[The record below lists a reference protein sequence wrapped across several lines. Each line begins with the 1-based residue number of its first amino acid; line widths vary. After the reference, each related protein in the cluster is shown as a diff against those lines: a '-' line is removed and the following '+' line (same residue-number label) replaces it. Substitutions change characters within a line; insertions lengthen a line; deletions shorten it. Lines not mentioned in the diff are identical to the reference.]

1 MSTHYSQPS
10 AYTSRQSVAQPP
22 AGTYYYTDAY
32 GQPVY
37 MHDPDAVMRE
47 RAMIPAAPPTT
58 LGSWFD
64 YRNPSYIKGLLIG
77 AGAALLIT
85 NPTVQ
90 AAVVKGAVS
99 AWSVVVGGIEEIKER
114 VRDARA
120 EKSMT

>member
-1 MSTHYSQPS
+1 MG
-10 AYTSRQSVAQPP
+10 QPP
-22 AGTYYYTDAY
+22 AGTYYQTDAY

-37 MHDPDAVMRE
+37 LHDPDAAGRE
-47 RAMIPAAPPTT
+47 RAFVPAAPPSS

-64 YRNPSYIKGLLIG
+64 YTNPSYIKGLLIG
-77 AGAALLIT
+77 AGVTLLVT

-114 VRDARA
+114 IRDARA